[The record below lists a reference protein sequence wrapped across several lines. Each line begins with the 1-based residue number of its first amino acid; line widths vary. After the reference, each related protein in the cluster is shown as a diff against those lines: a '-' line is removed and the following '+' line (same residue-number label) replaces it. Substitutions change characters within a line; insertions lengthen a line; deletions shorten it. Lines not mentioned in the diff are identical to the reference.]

1 MTRKRLPRRSV
12 SRRLRATFPSTF
24 QSPHHH
30 PPRHRCPS
38 CSCKLRRKGS
48 TSSFRTRR
56 TLRRHRTMSKGRRLD
71 DDFLQALGDFANEH
85 QAQGT
90 QQAETPHAL
99 QQQPQQQHSTQ
110 SQQQQLQTQQPP
122 PTPTHAQQQ
131 QQQPPQQHQQPQS
144 QATSHPLTEPNT
156 AMQLNFDFDQS
167 FDFDVSSPSDVLPI

>member
-1 MTRKRLPRRSV
+1 MQTQAEGFNLELPDSQNFAPTQNHV
-12 SRRLRATFPSTF
+12 
-24 QSPHHH
+24 Q
-30 PPRHRCPS
+30 
-38 CSCKLRRKGS
+38 G
-48 TSSFRTRR
+48 TSHLFGT
-56 TLRRHRTMSKGRRLD
+56 HDNEGLD